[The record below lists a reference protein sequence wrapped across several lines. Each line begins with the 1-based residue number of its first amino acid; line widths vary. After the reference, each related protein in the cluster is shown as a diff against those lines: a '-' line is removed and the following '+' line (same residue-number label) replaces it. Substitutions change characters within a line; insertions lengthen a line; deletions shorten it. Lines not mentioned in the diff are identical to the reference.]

1 MALTRILI
9 SVKTYPTLS
18 ATYDELVCTAGFKE
32 DGSWVRIYPVP
43 YRKLNYADQYEKWQW
58 IEMDIVRNTK
68 DFRKESYRPADLDK
82 DIIIGEKVPTTKNW
96 ALRKEIVLKNVYTDM
111 SVLIGEAKD
120 KDIGTS
126 LAVLKPKKVIDFIW
140 EPCGREWDKNKLDT
154 IIAKQAQ
161 GNLFDN
167 EETKKIFKVAKKLPY
182 RFSYVFTTDDN
193 ITRTLMV
200 EDWELGAL
208 YWNCLRA
215 AEGNEAIA
223 CQKVKEKYFDHM
235 VNKCDLHFFLGT
247 TQKFHNVGL
256 NPFIIIG
263 VFYPPKDTKHN
274 FPFNFPYPNNLLLL

>member
-96 ALRKEIVLKNVYTDM
+96 ALRKEIALRNVYTDM

-140 EPCGREWDKNKLDT
+140 EPCEREWDKNKLDT

-167 EETKKIFKVAKKLPY
+167 EETKKIFRVAKKLPY
-182 RFSYVFTTDDN
+182 RFSYVFTTDDD
-193 ITRTLMV
+193 IKRTLMV

-208 YWNCLRA
+208 YWNCLKA
-215 AEGNEAIA
+215 ANGNEVLA

-263 VFYPPKDTKHN
+263 VFYPPKEDKTQLSL
-274 FPFNFPYPNNLLLL
+274 F

>member
-43 YRKLNYADQYEKWQW
+43 YRKLKYADRYEKWQW
-58 IEMDIVRNTK
+58 IEIDIVRNTK

-82 DIIIGEKVPTTKNW
+82 DIIIGESVPTIKNW
-96 ALRKEIVLKNVYTDM
+96 TLRKEIALKNVYTDM
-111 SVLIGEAKD
+111 SILIEEAKD
-120 KDIGTS
+120 ESIGTS
-126 LAVLKPKKVIDFIW
+126 LAVFKPKKIIDFIW
-140 EPCGREWDKNKLDT
+140 EPCEREWDKKKLDV

-161 GNLFDN
+161 GSLFDN
-167 EETKKIFKVAKKLPY
+167 EETKRIFQVARKLPY
-182 RFSYVFTTDDN
+182 KFSYVFTSDDN
-193 ITRTLMV
+193 KERTLMV

-208 YWNCLRA
+208 YWNCLKKTK
-215 AEGNEAIA
+215 GNEELA

-235 VNKCDLHFFLGT
+235 VNKCDLYFFLGT
-247 TQKFHNVGL
+247 TQKFHNVGP

-263 VFYPPKDTKHN
+263 VFYPLKEDKTQLSL
-274 FPFNFPYPNNLLLL
+274 F

>member
-96 ALRKEIVLKNVYTDM
+96 VLRKEIVLKNVYTDM

-126 LAVLKPKKVIDFIW
+126 LAVLKPKKIIDFIW
-140 EPCGREWDKNKLDT
+140 EPCEREWDKKKFDT

-167 EETKKIFKVAKKLPY
+167 EETKKIFKIAKKLPY

-247 TQKFHNVGL
+247 TKANHFRGR

-263 VFYPPKDTKHN
+263 VFYPPKEDKTQLSL
-274 FPFNFPYPNNLLLL
+274 F